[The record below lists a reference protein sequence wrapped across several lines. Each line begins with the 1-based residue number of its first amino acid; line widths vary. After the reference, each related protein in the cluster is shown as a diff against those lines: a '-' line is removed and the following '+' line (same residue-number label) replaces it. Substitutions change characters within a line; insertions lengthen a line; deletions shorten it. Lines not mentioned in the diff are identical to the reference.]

1 MPNVFRLFRTRPSL
15 ARMLVGGRLNDAGR
29 LPRYALFFVCAAAV
43 LWAPIVT
50 YLRLTPE
57 TYISDVSLI
66 LPGAGVQASVNLTD
80 LGQASSS
87 ASSAFSSS
95 RISPTQ
101 TYKRLLAANRTLER
115 AAKEIKL
122 DRDKLGSP
130 RIKLVDETSLI
141 HFSMSGPTPAAA
153 QARADS
159 ILKVFLDELDIL
171 RADELRHR
179 ERASRAAIVDF
190 ESAVEDLR
198 RRIADVQQA
207 SGLVSFDHYKDIV
220 AERDDLAGRVEE
232 ARTAKGVADAS
243 MHALARQL
251 GISPEIAA
259 LNLRLLADPEIQ
271 DLAKTLAEQN
281 SELAEAE
288 GRFGARHPIVTSAWH
303 AVSGTEARLA
313 ARGRM
318 IGGERVVLASTHFD
332 FAPDTAR
339 TSLLADLVALSTE
352 CESKAAALASVE
364 QQLSDIDARIARLAP
379 QAARLDDLSRD
390 YQVAEAVFAS
400 ALARTDTSKAEVY
413 ASYPLVQVLAD
424 ASLPDRASS
433 PRPKIAI
440 AAGLAATLMVMMALA
455 LAWLRQPLINK
466 LLHKGDA

>member
-1 MPNVFRLFRTRPSL
+1 MLTKFRLFRSRPSV
-15 ARMLVGGRLNDAGR
+15 ARVVTGGRLNDAGR
-29 LPRYALFFVCAAAV
+29 LPRYALIFGLLAAA
-43 LWAPIVT
+43 LWAPIIT

-57 TYISDVSLI
+57 TFVSDVSLI
-66 LPGAGVQASVNLTD
+66 LPGSGAQASVSLAD

-95 RISPTQ
+95 RVSPTQ
-101 TYKRLLAANRTLER
+101 TYKRLLAANRTLQR
-115 AAKEIKL
+115 AADGLEL
-122 DRDKLGSP
+122 ERDELGAP

-141 HFSMSGPTPAAA
+141 HFSMSGPSPEAA
-153 QARADS
+153 QRRADAV
-159 ILKVFLDELDIL
+159 LKVFLDELDAL
-171 RADELRHR
+171 RADELKHR
-179 ERASRAAIVDF
+179 QRAARFAIVDY
-190 ESAVEDLR
+190 ERAVENLR
-198 RRIADVQQA
+198 EKIAEVQQS
-207 SGLVSFDHYKDIV
+207 SGLVSFDHFKDIV

-243 MHALARQL
+243 LKSLASQL
-251 GISPEIAA
+251 DTTPEIAA

-271 DLAKTLAEQN
+271 DLAKTLASQH
-281 SELAEAE
+281 STLAEAE
-288 GRFGARHPIVTSAWH
+288 GRFGARHPAVTSAWH

-313 ARGRM
+313 QRGRV
-318 IGGERVVLASTHFD
+318 IGGEQVMLASTQFD

-339 TSLLADLVALSTE
+339 TSLMAELVAMSAE

-364 QQLSDIDARIARLAP
+364 AQLEEIDTRIASLAS

-424 ASLPDRASS
+424 ASLPDTASS
-433 PRPKIAI
+433 PRPKIAL
-440 AAGLAATLMVMMALA
+440 AAGVAATLMLLMALA
-455 LAWLRQPLINK
+455 VAWLRQPLVNK
-466 LLHKGDA
+466 LLNSGAA